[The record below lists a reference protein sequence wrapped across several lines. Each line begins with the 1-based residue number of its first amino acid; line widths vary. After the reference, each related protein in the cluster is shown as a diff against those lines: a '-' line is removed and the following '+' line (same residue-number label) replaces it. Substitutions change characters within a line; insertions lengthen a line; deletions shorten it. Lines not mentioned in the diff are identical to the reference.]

1 MTQHTMAMTETMNNE
16 ALPPIAQAAWEAYMR
31 MSATKN
37 TYYEFLQSLDQKYEK
52 GQTPSEEENK
62 ELEVMLKAHSE
73 TVAEFNDAMRAV
85 EDPDDRMLLLK
96 KMG

>member
-16 ALPPIAQAAWEAYMR
+16 VLPPIAQAAWEAYMR
-31 MSATKN
+31 MSVTKN

-52 GQTPSEEENK
+52 GQSPSEEENK

-73 TVAEFNDAMRAV
+73 TVSKFNDAMRAV

>member
-1 MTQHTMAMTETMNNE
+1 MTEANDNE
-16 ALPPIAQAAWEAYMR
+16 LPAIAQAAWEAYLR

-37 TYYEFLQSLDQKYEK
+37 TYYEFLQSLEQKYDK
-52 GQTPSEEENK
+52 GESPSDEENQ
-62 ELEVMLKAHSE
+62 ELEVMLKAHGE
-73 TVAEFNDAMRAV
+73 TVSEFNEAMRAV

>member
-1 MTQHTMAMTETMNNE
+1 MSDATDNDE
-16 ALPPIAQAAWEAYMR
+16 LPPIAQAAWEAYLR

-37 TYYEFLQSLDQKYEK
+37 TYYEFMQALDQKYDK
-52 GQTPSEEENK
+52 GETPSEEENQ
-62 ELEVMLKAHSE
+62 ELAVMLQAHSE

-85 EDPDDRMLLLK
+85 EDADDRILLLK

>member
-1 MTQHTMAMTETMNNE
+1 MTETNDKE
-16 ALPPIAQAAWEAYMR
+16 LPAIAQAAWEAYIR

-37 TYYEFLQSLDQKYEK
+37 TYYEFLQLLDQKYDK
-52 GQTPSEEENK
+52 GETPSGEENR
-62 ELEVMLKAHSE
+62 ELEVMLQAHSE
-73 TVAEFNDAMRAV
+73 TVSAFNEAMRAV

>member
-1 MTQHTMAMTETMNNE
+1 MTEAIDNE
-16 ALPPIAQAAWEAYMR
+16 LPAIAQAAWEAYMR

-37 TYYEFLQSLDQKYEK
+37 TYYEFLKSLDQKYDK
-52 GQTPSEEENK
+52 GETPSEDENK
-62 ELEVMLKAHSE
+62 ELEIMLQAHSK
-73 TVAEFNDAMRAV
+73 TVSAFNDAMRAV

>member
-1 MTQHTMAMTETMNNE
+1 
-16 ALPPIAQAAWEAYMR
+16 
-31 MSATKN
+31 MSIV
-37 TYYEFLQSLDQKYEK
+37 
-52 GQTPSEEENK
+52 EENK

>member
-1 MTQHTMAMTETMNNE
+1 MSDVTDNDE
-16 ALPPIAQAAWEAYMR
+16 LPPIAQAAWEAYMR

-52 GQTPSEEENK
+52 GQSPSEEENK

-73 TVAEFNDAMRAV
+73 TVSEFNDAMRAV

-96 KMG
+96 KMS

>member
-1 MTQHTMAMTETMNNE
+1 MTETSDKE
-16 ALPPIAQAAWEAYMR
+16 LPPEAQAAWEAYLR

-37 TYYEFLQSLDQKYEK
+37 TYYEFMQALDQKYDK
-52 GQTPSEEENK
+52 GETPTEGENQK
-62 ELEVMLKAHSE
+62 LAVMLQAHSE
-73 TVAEFNDAMRAV
+73 TVSEFNDAMRAV

>member
-1 MTQHTMAMTETMNNE
+1 
-16 ALPPIAQAAWEAYMR
+16 MR

-52 GQTPSEEENK
+52 GQSPSEEENK

-96 KMG
+96 KMS

>member
-1 MTQHTMAMTETMNNE
+1 MTQNTMAMTETMNKE

-52 GQTPSEEENK
+52 GQSPTEEENK

-73 TVAEFNDAMRAV
+73 TVSEFNDAMRAV

>member
-1 MTQHTMAMTETMNNE
+1 MTGATDIELP
-16 ALPPIAQAAWEAYMR
+16 ALAQAAWEAYQR

-37 TYYEFLQSLDQKYEK
+37 TYYEFLQSLEQKYDKGEK
-52 GQTPSEEENK
+52 PSEEENK
-62 ELEVMLKAHSE
+62 ELEVMLNAHSE
-73 TVAEFNDAMRAV
+73 TVSAFNDAMRAV

>member
-1 MTQHTMAMTETMNNE
+1 MTQHTMAITDTMNNE
-16 ALPPIAQAAWEAYMR
+16 TLPPIAQAAWEAYMR

-52 GQTPSEEENK
+52 GQSPSEEENK

-85 EDPDDRMLLLK
+85 
-96 KMG
+96 